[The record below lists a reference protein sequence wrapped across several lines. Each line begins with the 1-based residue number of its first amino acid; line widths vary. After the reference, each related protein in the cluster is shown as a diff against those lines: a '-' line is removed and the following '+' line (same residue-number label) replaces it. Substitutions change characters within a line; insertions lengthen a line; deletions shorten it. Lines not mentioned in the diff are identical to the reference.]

1 MGGAKK
7 QSLSQAEKQ
16 QELRDQKQK
25 GKAARK
31 TQTKAFE
38 KRIGGI
44 DVSNVSNDRLI
55 SELKEAK
62 AITPYTLASK
72 YSLRMSVARKVLGEL
87 VEQGIL
93 QPITGNSRLRVY
105 KIAKG

>member
-31 TQTKAFE
+31 TQTKTFE

-44 DVSNVSNDRLI
+44 DVSNVSSERLI
-55 SELKEAK
+55 SEFKEAK

-72 YSLRMSVARKVLGEL
+72 YSLRMSVAKRVLGEL

-93 QPITGNSRLRVY
+93 QPITGSSRLRVY
-105 KIAKG
+105 KVAKG